1 MIGRPFLVILPF
13 LFCVS
18 MFGADPVPGAATFL
32 SNCAFCHAVNGR
44 GGRGPSLV
52 SARVVQNTSD
62 DAIKAI
68 VKNGIPGTGMPAFDI
83 ETDELEPLVLYIR
96 HLGGGGVKTAPRTG
110 DIARGRKVFAAQ
122 GCSNCHRVGDTGS
135 VYGPELT
142 RAGSARSPE
151 YLRESI
157 VNPSADIAQDYDGV
171 TVLTREGKKVTGVRV
186 NEDSFSVQIRTPDQ
200 RFAMFDKSTVRSVED
215 LDRSLMPAY
224 QLPTKDLDDLV
235 AYLYSLRGDAA
246 GADATKAPGIH

>member
-1 MIGRPFLVILPF
+1 MRWRLLLVVVFSPFCF
-13 LFCVS
+13 QLFA
-18 MFGADPVPGAATFL
+18 ADPAPGAATFL

-68 VKNGIPGTGMPAFDI
+68 VKNGIPGTGMPAFEF
-83 ETDELEPLVLYIR
+83 ETDELNGLVLYIR
-96 HLGGGGVKTAPRTG
+96 HLGGGGIKTTAPVG
-110 DIARGRKVFAAQ
+110 NAEHGLEVFAASH
-122 GCSNCHRVGDTGS
+122 CSNCHRVGQVGS

-142 RAGSARSPE
+142 RVGSARSPE

-171 TVLTREGKKVTGVRV
+171 TVVTRDDKKVTGVRV
-186 NEDSFSVQIRTPDQ
+186 NEDSFSVQIRTHDQ
-200 RFAMFDKSTVRSVED
+200 QFAMFDKTSLKSVED
-215 LDRSLMPAY
+215 LDHSLMPPY
-224 QLPTKDLDDLV
+224 KLPAKDLDDLV
-235 AYLYSLRGDAA
+235 AYLYSLRGDTA
-246 GADATKAPGIH
+246 GADVSKAPGIH